1 MSIQLISVSYQYA
14 PLNIR
19 EQFAFSADVQAKLM
33 ENLVLAKEIE
43 ECILVSTCNRMELYC
58 YGNDHYDSGD
68 VFAVMQKHLL
78 EISHLEKEIEVSS
91 YLRFYQGQK
100 ASHHLFQVAA
110 GLDSMVIG
118 EDQILGQVKDA
129 HEQAMNLGTTGV
141 YLNTLFR
148 YAVTGAKKVK
158 TDTDLS
164 KTSVSTASL
173 AIKASLSEFGCLDGK
188 KVMIIGASGKIGSIV
203 LKNFQ
208 SIKGVKLY
216 ATMRQQKIRSHGL
229 QFLSVPYEE
238 RYTHMDEMDVI
249 ISATSSPH
257 YTITKQQ
264 FSQALKQQKKRVLI
278 DLAVP
283 MDIEK
288 SVQDM
293 EGIVYY
299 NIDDFERIAK
309 ANNEKKLKEAKV
321 ADLILED
328 YEAKFEQW
336 RIFKNN
342 GRVMDIIC
350 DFLEREGKK
359 KGIEHAVRKLF
370 YQVRDSAMP
379 EELEIFFECLK
390 ERNQQWED

>member
-19 EQFAFSADVQAKLM
+19 EQFAFPTDIQAKLM
-33 ENLVLAKEIE
+33 ERLVVTKEIE
-43 ECILVSTCNRMELYC
+43 ESILVSTCNRMELYC
-58 YGNDHYDSGD
+58 YGNDDYDSGD
-68 VFAVMQKHLL
+68 VFAIMQKYLL
-78 EISHLEKEIEVSS
+78 ELSHLEKEAGVSR

-110 GLDSMVIG
+110 GLDSLVIG

-173 AIKASLSEFGCLDGK
+173 ALKAALSEFGSLDGK

-208 SIKGVKLY
+208 SIKGVNLY

-238 RYTHMDEMDVI
+238 RYDYIDEMDVL

-264 FSQALKQQKKRVLI
+264 FSHAVKQQKKRVLI

-288 SVQDM
+288 SLQDV

-309 ANNEKKLKEAKV
+309 ANNEKKIKEAKA

-328 YEAKFEQW
+328 YEEKFEQW

-342 GRVMDIIC
+342 GKVMDVIC
-350 DFLEREGKK
+350 DFLEREGEK
-359 KGIEHAVRKLF
+359 KGMEHAVRKLF
-370 YQVRDSAMP
+370 YQVRDSALP
-379 EELEIFFECLK
+379 EELETFFGCLK